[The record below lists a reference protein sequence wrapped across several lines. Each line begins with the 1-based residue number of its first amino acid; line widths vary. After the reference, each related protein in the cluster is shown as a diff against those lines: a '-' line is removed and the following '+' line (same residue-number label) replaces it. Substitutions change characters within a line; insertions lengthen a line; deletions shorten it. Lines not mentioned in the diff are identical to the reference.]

1 MATLIGQLAVC
12 VSVSVPTLELQR
24 RASRAVFST
33 GAAVLVLA

>member
-24 RASRAVFST
+24 HASRAVFST
-33 GAAVLVLA
+33 GAAVLVLV